1 MPRPTLKVG
10 LAGLGAV
17 GLGVARRLETGIP
30 GLVLAAIAVR
40 DKDKARRNL
49 PDAGGR
55 IPIMPAEALAQSCD
69 IVVECLPPDMFRKVA
84 TSVDR
89 SRQNLH
95 AAFGRPASGKLG
107 FGGAGEAD
115 RRAHPGSDRR
125 ASWPRRGA
133 RRRRRHHPFGDDG
146 HAQAAERAR
155 RRALSGR
162 ARHFARR
169 ISKSRRKSSTA
180 ARARA
185 RAAFPPT
192 STSPRRSAS
201 PVSARTR
208 RGSKSGPIRR
218 SRATRTASRS
228 TPTPRDFP

>member
-10 LAGLGAV
+10 MAGLGAV

-40 DKDKARRNL
+40 DPDKARRNL
-49 PDAGGR
+49 PDAGSR
-55 IPIMPAEALAQSCD
+55 ISIMRRRGAGAVVRHCRRVPAAGHVSQGGD
-69 IVVECLPPDMFRKVA
+69 FGN
-84 TSVDR
+84 R

-125 ASWPRRGA
+125 AARPRCGA

-162 ARHFARR
+162 ARHFARG
-169 ISKSRRKSSTA
+169 SQSSRRKSSTA

-201 PVSARTR
+201 PASARTR

-228 TPTPRDFP
+228 MPTPRGSP